1 MQIAFLRSFLGVAR
15 LGSVRKGAEDVNI
28 TPSAVSRH
36 IAVLERVVGA
46 PLFERRPRGMVLT
59 PEGEILRKY
68 AMRMVSSFDVVKSAV
83 EEIRGL
89 RLGVVRIHSIEAVTS
104 SVLNPAIQEYV
115 AAHAGISFQVE
126 VVIRDNNDVIH
137 ALLRDETDIGIMYK
151 LNINSDIEYLAEF
164 PTPFAVIMSPSHR
177 LASRETLSV
186 KDLVGNAVAALH
198 PSTATRRLMEEAQR
212 AAGVQLDYTL
222 VVNSFEMAKEFAR
235 TSVGVTILPAISA
248 RLETRAGSLVAVP
261 LTEWTLSR
269 VRSTICA
276 HKNRPLPKAA
286 RDFIELL
293 KERLKRAS

>member
-89 RLGVVRIHSIEAVTS
+89 RRGVIRVFSIEAVTS
-104 SVLNPAIQEYV
+104 SILNPAMREYL
-115 AAHAGISFQVE
+115 AEHSGISFQVE

-151 LNINSDIEYLAEF
+151 LNINSDIDYLAEF
-164 PTPFAVIMSPSHR
+164 ETPFAVIMAPDHP
-177 LASRETLSV
+177 LASREKLSV
-186 KDLVGNAVAALH
+186 RDLADTAVAALH
-198 PSTATRRLMEEAQR
+198 PSSATRRLTEEALR
-212 AAGVQLDYTL
+212 AVGIQLDYTL

-235 TSVGVTILPAISA
+235 TGVGVTVLPSISA
-248 RLETRAGSLVAVP
+248 RLECEAGTLVAIP
-261 LTEWTLSR
+261 LSEWTLSR
-269 VRSTICA
+269 IRTTICT
-276 HKNRPLPKAA
+276 HRGRPLSKVAA
-286 RDFIELL
+286 SFVELL
-293 KERLKRAS
+293 KQRSLPD